1 MDHLSTSTINADRTE
16 DSSTEQTNTDKIENL
31 GIGIA
36 NIDRA
41 DIANANGAK
50 NLNITIID
58 KADNSSICIADK
70 NRAKNLGIIYI
81 NKDNNLCIGK

>member
-1 MDHLSTSTINADRTE
+1 MEHLSKSIINADRIE
-16 DSSTEQTNTDKIENL
+16 DPSTEQTNTDKTENL
-31 GIGIA
+31 GISIA

-41 DIANANGAK
+41 DIANTDGAK
-50 NLNITIID
+50 NLNTTIVD
-58 KADNSSICIADK
+58 KADNSSIYIVDK